1 MCSSIWLLLWWCMC
15 NPGQGKEGPAGSHGQ
30 LQGGRALGRGVRE
43 GISLGLRRQGG
54 PAIARSPFGKPR
66 GPGSGLACCGPGG
79 MASANPRAARFER
92 QGRFGWRVITR
103 AMLSRVSA
111 N

>member
-43 GISLGLRRQGG
+43 GIPLGLRRQGG
-54 PAIARSPFGKPR
+54 PAIARSPSPFGKPR
-66 GPGSGLACCGPGG
+66 GPGSGLACGG
-79 MASANPRAARFER
+79 RA
-92 QGRFGWRVITR
+92 GRGDGQRKPAGR
-103 AMLSRVSA
+103 AL
-111 N
+111 